1 MISRIALFG
10 ALVLVVFSIIYS
22 FASTIA
28 LESRTQ
34 KIEDMIAE
42 YEKKF
47 QSAMQEHQDMRNRLN
62 TLWLD
67 AMHREMMESDMTD
80 KQKAFFY
87 E

>member
-1 MISRIALFG
+1 MITRTALFG
-10 ALVLVVFSIIYS
+10 ALVLAVFSIIYS
-22 FASTIA
+22 VASTIA
-28 LESRTQ
+28 LENRTE
-34 KIEDMIAE
+34 KIEDMLAE
-42 YEKKF
+42 YEKKYE
-47 QSAMQEHQDMRNRLN
+47 SAMQEHQDMRNRLN